1 MSSEYVESIIPVRY
15 LQFKLGEENYA
26 MELLKV
32 KEVIPV
38 PDTTPLP
45 SSPPYYTGIMNLR
58 GQIIS
63 IIDLRKKLSIVSNAQ
78 NAEVAVI
85 IVEIDGIGIGVMV
98 DYIGKVLNL
107 KNSDI
112 AEVPEVSKQIN
123 AKYIQGV
130 YKDGDVL
137 NIFLDIASILNINEI
152 KNTQKK
158 IA

>member
-1 MSSEYVESIIPVRY
+1 MSLENTTSNIPLRY
-15 LQFKLGEENYA
+15 LQFKLGEENYG

-45 SSPPYYTGIMNLR
+45 NCPSYYTGIMNLR

-63 IIDLRKKLSIVSNAQ
+63 IIDLRKKLSINTKHE
-78 NAEVAVI
+78 NAEEAVI
-85 IVEIDGIGIGVMV
+85 IVEIEGIGIGVVV

-107 KNSDI
+107 SSHDI

-130 YKDGDVL
+130 YKDGESL
-137 NIFLDIASILNINEI
+137 NIFLDISSILNINEI

-158 IA
+158 AA